1 MCNQKKTMSK
11 DEIKDLDKLFQSYNF
26 RLYSKSNNDIRI
38 YTLRYGMYHAVEIIK
53 INQNAQTKKIKEEFS
68 DIGYATQIR
77 DFEGFDKIEEYLF
90 EGFFIKTP
98 LGNEL
103 KHRYDEFVKKQL
115 VNLPEH
121 SSYKY
126 INSAYNLN
134 VQDENR
140 NSVESTTYNGV
151 SDITLIDKINHYLSE
166 TTGAIFLIIEAPA
179 GFGKTCTANEILNTF
194 STKESKKLPFF
205 TELSRNREARIF
217 KHILLNEIDS
227 QFPDGIKQNIVLE
240 QITKGRI
247 PLIIDGFDELISK
260 ESQKEDVESMLT
272 TIVELL
278 KGEAK
283 IVITSRKTAIFN
295 SEEFLNSIYDSTNK
309 FSLAQF
315 EIKEPT
321 IENWL
326 TKERI
331 QLLEKSQF
339 PLSNIANPVL
349 LSYIRNIPLEKFESY
364 LSVEEKTPLIDK
376 YVDYLLKRE
385 QERQNIKLKNDEQL
399 HIYRKL
405 IRFFTEYDI
414 TSETKETIKD
424 FIKEYNIK
432 LLKKSL
438 TDYIA
443 EEKPSLDDLVETLSN
458 HAFLD
463 KKDNSNIGFVND
475 FVFGLLVG
483 ENLILKKYQEHYPN
497 YKTLI
502 PQDFATKAIQSF
514 KVQTKNKVNLLWEE
528 FDNSFPYTAD
538 FFFDLDYSFKK
549 PFHREYNNLFISD
562 KIIIDV
568 EFNGNCKF
576 KNAVFSNCTFKN
588 VTFNLNSFKSCTFQN
603 CNFYNCNDSF
613 ENSNS
618 AFNDFALYA
627 CNSDN
632 SFTQNIIT
640 SFDELENIKE
650 STKKL
655 SERDILSFFFQSDE
669 KKARYRKLSYIK
681 KALPN
686 YSNKE
691 ISKVI
696 DSLKA
701 NNLIHFKDDVGF
713 ITREAIYKLKHN
725 EL

>member
-1 MCNQKKTMSK
+1 MSRE
-11 DEIKDLDKLFQSYNF
+11 EIKNLDKLFQSYNF
-26 RLYSKSNNDIRI
+26 RLYSKSNEDIRI

-53 INQNAQTKKIKEEFS
+53 INPDADTKKVREEFT

-77 DFEGFDKIEEYLF
+77 KFEGFDEIEEYLF

-103 KHRYDEFVKKQL
+103 QHRYDDFVKKQL
-115 VNLPEH
+115 VNLPEK
-121 SSYKY
+121 STYRY
-126 INSAYNLN
+126 INSSYNLTF
-134 VQDENR
+134 QDENR
-140 NSVESTTYNGV
+140 NSLENKTYNGV
-151 SDITLIDKINHYLSE
+151 NDITILDKINLYLSE
-166 TTGAIFLIIEAPA
+166 ITGAIFIIIEAPA

-194 STKESKKLPFF
+194 STQESKKLPFF

-278 KGEAK
+278 KEEAK

-331 QLLEKSQF
+331 QLLEESQF
-339 PLSNIANPVL
+339 PLSNVANPVL
-349 LSYIRNIPLEKFESY
+349 LSYIRNIPLEKFKSY
-364 LSVEEKTPLIDK
+364 LSIEEETTLIDK
-376 YVDYLLKRE
+376 YIDYLLKRE
-385 QERQNIKLKNDEQL
+385 QERQNIKLKNEEQL

-405 IRFFTEYDI
+405 IRFFTEFDI
-414 TSETKETIKD
+414 TSETKDTIKD
-424 FIKEYNIK
+424 FIKEYNIT
-432 LLKKSL
+432 LLKESL
-438 TDYIA
+438 NDYIA

-463 KKDNSNIGFVND
+463 KKDKDNIGFVND
-475 FVFGLLVG
+475 FIFGLLVG
-483 ENLILKKYQEHYPN
+483 ENLILKKYQEHYSN
-497 YKTLI
+497 YKALL
-502 PQDFATKAIQSF
+502 PQDFATKAVQSF
-514 KVQTKNKVNLLWEE
+514 KVQSENKVNRLWEE
-528 FDNSFPYTAD
+528 FDDSFTYSSD

-549 PFHREYNNLFISD
+549 PFNREYNNLFISD

-568 EFNGNCKF
+568 VFNGSCKF

-588 VTFNLNSFKSCTFQN
+588 VTFNLSRFKSCTFQN
-603 CNFYNCNDSF
+603 CSFYNCSGSF
-613 ENSNS
+613 DNSETR
-618 AFNDFALYA
+618 FNDFALFA
-627 CNSDN
+627 CVSDN
-632 SFTQNIIT
+632 SFTQNVIE
-640 SFDELENIKE
+640 SFDEKENIEENSKE
-650 STKKL
+650 L
-655 SERDILSFFFQSDE
+655 SERDVLSFFFQSGQ

-681 KALPN
+681 KALPG

-696 DSLKA
+696 DSLKT